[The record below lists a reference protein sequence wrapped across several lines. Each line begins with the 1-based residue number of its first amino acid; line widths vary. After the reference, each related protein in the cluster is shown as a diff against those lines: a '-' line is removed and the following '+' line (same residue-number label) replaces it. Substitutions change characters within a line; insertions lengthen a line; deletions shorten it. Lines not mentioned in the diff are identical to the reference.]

1 MRKILFTLL
10 MVLSCQTFSQV
21 QEFILNN
28 GLKILIKEDHRA
40 PIAVSMIWY
49 NVGSADEPGGITGI
63 SHAMEHMMF
72 KGTEKYPLG
81 VFSKTIA
88 EIGAQANAFTNND
101 YTAFL
106 KKRMLQNLLPALNWK
121 RIV

>member
-28 GLKILIKEDHRA
+28 GLKILVKEDHRA

-49 NVGSADEPGGITGI
+49 KVGSADEPGGITGV
-63 SHAMEHMMF
+63 SHAIEHMMF
-72 KGTEKYPLG
+72 KGTEKYP
-81 VFSKTIA
+81 
-88 EIGAQANAFTNND
+88 
-101 YTAFL
+101 
-106 KKRMLQNLLPALNWK
+106 
-121 RIV
+121 

>member
-21 QEFILNN
+21 QEFTLNN
-28 GLKILIKEDHRA
+28 GLKILVKEDHRA

-49 NVGSADEPGGITGI
+49 NVGSADEPGGITGV

-72 KGTEKYPLG
+72 KGTEKFPLG

-88 EIGAQANAFTNND
+88 AIGGQANAFTNND
-101 YTAFL
+101 YTVFF
-106 KKRMLQNLLPALNWK
+106 
-121 RIV
+121 